1 MTNGNGSTP
10 EGARFSLS
18 RRQVFQYSGVAA
30 AAVGGASLLEACG
43 SDSSGG
49 GGGGTGGIL
58 VHGATGGSAKDT
70 LDAHRPVQ
78 NADIARCF
86 QLYEPLLY
94 WDQDYKVQ
102 SAVAESVTPSADAKT
117 WTI

>member
-1 MTNGNGSTP
+1 MANDSGSTP
-10 EGARFSLS
+10 EGARFS

-49 GGGGTGGIL
+49 GSGAPGGIL

-78 NADIARCF
+78 NADIARTF

-94 WDQDYKVQ
+94 WDKDYKAQ
-102 SAVAESVTPSADAKT
+102 PALAEAVTPSADAKT
-117 WTI
+117 WTS